1 MEALVYFSLCFIFPT
16 ILLKIWINEF
26 VRNCRKIHAETT
38 KNIEFMVAQNLY
50 VWRKFNFAFG
60 VYLFLHFSINQLLII
75 LHVFLSLS
83 NLLNDKLA
91 LDWNSLDQISF
102 QFLNAAA
109 GKEYIEMRPFRPFY
123 SYFATSPNFVLS
135 EDILLRHCK
144 VF

>member
-102 QFLNAAA
+102 QFLNAAT
-109 GKEYIEMRPFRPFY
+109 GKEYIEMRGHLLDHF
-123 SYFATSPNFVLS
+123 TL
-135 EDILLRHCK
+135 ILQHPPTLFSLKIFC
-144 VF
+144 

>member
-75 LHVFLSLS
+75 LHVFLSLT
-83 NLLNDKLA
+83 NLLNGKLA
-91 LDWNSLDQISF
+91 IDWNSLRQISF
-102 QFLNAAA
+102 QFLNVAT
-109 GKEYIEMRPFRPFY
+109 GKEYIEMRGHLLDLFTPTLQHPPTLF
-123 SYFATSPNFVLS
+123 S
-135 EDILLRHCK
+135 ENGIVSLCQ
-144 VF
+144 